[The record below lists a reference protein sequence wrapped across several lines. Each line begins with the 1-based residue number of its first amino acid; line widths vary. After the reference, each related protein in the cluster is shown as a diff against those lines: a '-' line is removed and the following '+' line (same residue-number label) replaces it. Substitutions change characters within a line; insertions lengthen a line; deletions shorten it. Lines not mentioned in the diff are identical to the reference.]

1 MSQDALSAF
10 DASNGVP
17 VTIVLGTFNFRET
30 IDLWIEMALG
40 GSCDH
45 WRIVC
50 MDEEL
55 VQWMHEH
62 GHGAQA
68 VYYYDVLPG
77 APRYNFGELPRG
89 VLMRALM
96 PLRTRLFL
104 HLAKAGRDFINSDAD
119 AFWVRDP
126 RPWLAR
132 HSEFDLLVSQGTS
145 FPASQYQLH
154 HFVLCAGFFLCR
166 SNDRTRI
173 YFERVESLLDEN
185 PRDQLRMNV
194 VLMRDPEGSWDISKP
209 VMRVHRGKNRDW
221 KEPSFVLRPFLTLL
235 RLLRVSAR
243 PRMKRLVLPRG
254 FRFVRTS
261 SEVMRGRFSDDLTVG
276 VIPMHLVCRSGVAPS
291 CEYVW
296 HQPAT
301 PHGWKMACQ
310 QRDRQCAPTG

>member
-1 MSQDALSAF
+1 MSQDPLSAF

-17 VTIVLGTFNFRET
+17 VTIVFGTFNFRET
-30 IDLWIEMALG
+30 IALWIEMALG

-55 VQWMHEH
+55 VQWMHEY

-77 APRYNFGELPRG
+77 APRHNFGELLRNP
-89 VLMRALM
+89 LMNALM

-132 HSEFDLLVSQGTS
+132 HTQFDLLVSQGTG
-145 FPASQYQLH
+145 FPASQYRLH
-154 HFVLCAGFFLCR
+154 QFVLCAGFFLCR

-173 YFERVESLLDEN
+173 YFERVESLLDED
-185 PRDQLRMNV
+185 PTDQYRMNA
-194 VLMRDPEGSWDISKP
+194 VLMRDPAGSWDIRKRG
-209 VMRVHRGKNRDW
+209 MRFRRGKNRGW
-221 KEPSFVLRPFLTLL
+221 KEPSFALRTCLTLL
-235 RLLRVSAR
+235 RLLPAFA
-243 PRMKRLVLPRG
+243 KRGMMSLVPL
-254 FRFVRTS
+254 RTFCFIRIS

-276 VIPMHLVCRSGVAPS
+276 VIPMHLVCRSAVTPS

>member
-1 MSQDALSAF
+1 MSVDPLSAF

-17 VTIVLGTFNFRET
+17 VTIVFGTFNFRET
-30 IDLWIEMALG
+30 IALWIEMARG

-55 VQWMHEH
+55 VQWLHEN

-68 VYYYDVLPG
+68 VHYYDVLPS
-77 APRYNFGELPRG
+77 APRHNFGELRRNQ
-89 VLMRALM
+89 LMYALM

-132 HSEFDLLVSQGTS
+132 HSEFDLLVSQGAG
-145 FPASQYQLH
+145 FPACQYRRH

-185 PRDQLRMNV
+185 PTDQHRMNV
-194 VLMRDPEGSWDISKP
+194 VLTRDPAGSWDIRKP
-209 VMRVHRGKNRDW
+209 VMRYRRRKGRLW
-221 KEPSFVLRPFLTLL
+221 KEPSFALRTCLTLL
-235 RLLRVSAR
+235 RLLPTFAKRRMIALIEKR
-243 PRMKRLVLPRG
+243 PFK
-254 FRFVRTS
+254 FVRIS

-276 VIPMHLVCRSGVAPS
+276 VIPMHLVSRSGITPA

-296 HQPAT
+296 HQPPT

-310 QRDRQCAPTG
+310 QRDRQRAPTG